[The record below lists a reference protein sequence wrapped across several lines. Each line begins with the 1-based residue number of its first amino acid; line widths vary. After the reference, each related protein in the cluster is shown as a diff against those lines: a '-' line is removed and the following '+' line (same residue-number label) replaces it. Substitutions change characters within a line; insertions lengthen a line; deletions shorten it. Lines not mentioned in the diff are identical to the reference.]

1 MSGRESGL
9 AARFRKAVLDR
20 DEARKQAEEDAKR
33 SADRARAA
41 RAELLDELVAFA
53 RETGV
58 IRVAPEKDGL
68 TLRFGDRYL
77 HFGADGDGDRLKIE
91 FEGTG
96 DETHAVYRQAE
107 LGDRWVYV
115 RRRKHRED
123 RVPLFDVGLEELL
136 VRGLGMPPPGEVPEP
151 GGSSGPRKL

>member
-20 DEARKQAEEDAKR
+20 DQARKQAEEDAKL
-33 SADRARAA
+33 AGERARAA
-41 RAELLDELVAFA
+41 RAELLTELVAFA
-53 RETGV
+53 REIGV
-58 IRVAPEKDGL
+58 VRAVPEKDGL

-91 FEGTG
+91 FEGMG
-96 DETHAVYRQAE
+96 DEQHAVYRQAE

-115 RRRKHRED
+115 RLRKHRED
-123 RVPLFDVGLEELL
+123 RIPLFDAGLEELL
-136 VRGLGMPPPGEVPEP
+136 VRGLGMPKPGDDP
-151 GGSSGPRKL
+151 GPVSTGPRKL